1 MTEPGGRSS
10 AGRFTTLDHDG
21 LGFEVFDEGPIDGEV
36 VVLLHG
42 FPERSTCWRE
52 VGPLLHAAGY
62 RTVAMD
68 QRGYSPRARPTGGR
82 RDYRVELL
90 AGDAAAL
97 LALVGRGAPVHLVGH
112 DWGAIVAW
120 ATAQSRPDLVRTLTA
135 VSVPHPAAFLAAM
148 TRSTQALK
156 SWYMVFFNLPRAAEA
171 LAARRGGLFDKLLR
185 RTGMTREDVERVH
198 REVVDTGALPGA
210 LGYYR
215 ALPFLDRRATG
226 RTVRVPTTMVWSDG
240 DTALDRA
247 GAEATADHVDAPYEL
262 VVLAGVSHWVPTQA
276 PQALA
281 DAILARAGSV

>member
-1 MTEPGGRSS
+1 MSEHPF
-10 AGRFTTLDHDG
+10 AGRITTLEHHD
-21 LGFEVFDEGPIDGEV
+21 LVFDVVDEGPIDGEA

-42 FPERSTCWRE
+42 FPERSTCWRD
-52 VGPLLHAAGY
+52 VAPLLHAAGY

-68 QRGYSPRARPTGGR
+68 QRGYSRRARPTGGR
-82 RDYRVELL
+82 RDYRLELL

-97 LALVGRGAPVHLVGH
+97 LLRVGGGRPVHLVGH

-120 ATAQSRPDLVRTLTA
+120 ATTQTRPDLVRTLTA
-135 VSVPHPAAFLAAM
+135 VSVPHPAAFLASM

-156 SWYMVFFNLPRAAEA
+156 SWYMAFFNLPRAAEA
-171 LAARRGGLFDKLLR
+171 LAAKQGGLFDTLLR

-215 ALPFLDRRATG
+215 ALPFLDRKASG
-226 RTVRVPTTMVWSDG
+226 RPVRVPTTMVWSDG
-240 DTALDRA
+240 DTALDRK
-247 GAEATADHVDAPYEL
+247 GAEATAEHVDAPYEL
-262 VVLAGVSHWVPTQA
+262 VVLTGVSHWIPTQA

-281 DAILARAGSV
+281 EAIVARAGSV

>member
-1 MTEPGGRSS
+1 MSEHPF
-10 AGRFTTLDHDG
+10 AGRITTLEHHD
-21 LGFEVFDEGPIDGEV
+21 LVFDVVDEGPIDGEA

-42 FPERSTCWRE
+42 FPERSTCWRD
-52 VGPLLHAAGY
+52 VAPLLHAAGY

-68 QRGYSPRARPTGGR
+68 QRGYSRRARPTGGR
-82 RDYRVELL
+82 RDYRLELL

-97 LALVGRGAPVHLVGH
+97 LMRVGGGRPVHLVGH

-120 ATAQSRPDLVRTLTA
+120 ATTQTRPDLVRTLTA
-135 VSVPHPAAFLAAM
+135 VSVPHPAAFLASM

-156 SWYMVFFNLPRAAEA
+156 SWYMAFFNLPRAAEA
-171 LAARRGGLFDKLLR
+171 LAAKQGGLFDTLLR

-215 ALPFLDRRATG
+215 ALPFLDRKASG
-226 RTVRVPTTMVWSDG
+226 RPVRVPTTMVWSDG
-240 DTALDRA
+240 DTALDRK
-247 GAEATADHVDAPYEL
+247 GAEATAEHVDAPYEL
-262 VVLAGVSHWVPTQA
+262 VVLTGVSHWIPTQA

-281 DAILARAGSV
+281 EAIVARAGSV